1 MIGLHLHTLA
11 HSITHSYPLSIAFQ
25 LHDERA
31 QVQVLLF
38 DRQLLFKLWSSIPF
52 LLTAKCLFLWLYILS
67 LALLSADNGCCCL
80 GITFSVCL
88 FIDQWMKLI
97 IKMIKILIV
106 KEEIRCRDVD
116 VTSWQKHTVEQS
128 IELHYYALC
137 CAPIRASHT
146 NVRYHT
152 LLIKINNIGSS
163 TCFPVTK

>member
-1 MIGLHLHTLA
+1 MLNDRPPF
-11 HSITHSYPLSIAFQ
+11 THSRTLYYTLLPSIYCFPTPWWA
-25 LHDERA
+25 RT

-38 DRQLLFKLWSSIPF
+38 DRQLFKHWSSIPF

-116 VTSWQKHTVEQS
+116 VTSWQKHTETNCYCTVDRTPLLCLMLCSYMS
-128 IELHYYALC
+128 ITHKC
-137 CAPIRASHT
+137 
-146 NVRYHT
+146 
-152 LLIKINNIGSS
+152 
-163 TCFPVTK
+163 